1 MQVLRSGMRM
11 TETDL
16 FLWWAT
22 SITGGSVFLTL
33 VSIYLFLG
41 SRTKRKGNG
50 SRIRKRL
57 SIVTDFIFV
66 WVLLGLLIFY
76 IVSINIGSAAIF
88 AAGNIV
94 VEILLLVYLVR
105 NKKKEPKTP

>member
-1 MQVLRSGMRM
+1 MEM

-16 FLWWAT
+16 FLWWAA

-33 VSIYLFLG
+33 VSIYLYLD

-50 SRIRKRL
+50 SKIKKRS
-57 SIVTDFIFV
+57 SIVTNFIFV
-66 WVLLGLLIFY
+66 WVLLGLLVFY
-76 IVSINIGSAAIF
+76 IVSINIGSSVIF
-88 AAGNIV
+88 AAGNII

-105 NKKKEPKTP
+105 SKKKESKTP